1 MNEGSK
7 KVERSMIN
15 EDWQNNPYGSQDIHG
30 FRGDYI
36 TRGKGG
42 GGRGKYILEIESLHA
57 TEAGISSGLI
67 YHLTHI
73 QTLPRKLE

>member
-1 MNEGSK
+1 
-7 KVERSMIN
+7 MIN

-42 GGRGKYILEIESLHA
+42 GGGEEELQRLEQGTSI
-57 TEAGISSGLI
+57 
-67 YHLTHI
+67 
-73 QTLPRKLE
+73 